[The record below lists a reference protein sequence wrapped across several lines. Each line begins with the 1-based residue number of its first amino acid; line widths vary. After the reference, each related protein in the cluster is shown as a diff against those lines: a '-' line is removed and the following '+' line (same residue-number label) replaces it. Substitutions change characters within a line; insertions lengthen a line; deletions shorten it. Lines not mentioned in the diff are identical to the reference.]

1 MEVGLRMISKVGL
14 ERIGNLRIE
23 ILRMARYVQSI
34 FNKTMVAVLERNEH
48 QARDVIYSDSVIDYH
63 QVELQAMIIGLTGIL
78 TPTGKEL
85 RFLTLSMNIV
95 SALERIGDKCVF
107 ICETSLSLSKRPPI
121 GYYDKMKS
129 MFESVSIMTKGA
141 IDNLVEPSLS
151 EAERLCKSDDA
162 IDRMQEEV
170 KSDLIRYCE
179 QSPSVVGRAFDLMM
193 IFCALEEIAD
203 LSTELM
209 EAAVYI
215 ESGRHYRCVNDDFK
229 PVDFETQND
238 EG

>member
-1 MEVGLRMISKVGL
+1 MISKVGL

-34 FNKTMVAVLERNEH
+34 FNKTAVAVLERNEH

-63 QVELQAMIIGLTGIL
+63 QVELQAMIIRLTGIL

-85 RFLTLSMNIV
+85 RLLTLSMNIV
-95 SALERIGDKCVF
+95 STLERIGDKCVF
-107 ICETSLSLSKRPPI
+107 ICERSLSLTKRPPI
-121 GYYDKMKS
+121 GYHEKLKT
-129 MFESVSIMTKGA
+129 MFELVSIMTKGA
-141 IDNLVEPSLS
+141 IDNLVDPSLS
-151 EAERLCKSDDA
+151 EAVRLCKNDDFV
-162 IDRMQEEV
+162 DRIQEEV
-170 KSDLIRYCE
+170 KVDLVKYCE
-179 QSPSVVGRAFDLMM
+179 ESPSIISRAFDLMM
-193 IFCALEEIAD
+193 IFSALEEIAD

-215 ESGRHYRCVNDDFK
+215 DAGRYYRCVNDNFQ
-229 PVDFETQND
+229 PVDFETQNN

>member
-1 MEVGLRMISKVGL
+1 MGGAYERISKVGL

-34 FNKTMVAVLERNEH
+34 FNKTAVAVLERNEH

-85 RFLTLSMNIV
+85 RLLTLSMNIV
-95 SALERIGDKCVF
+95 STLERIGDKCVF
-107 ICETSLSLSKRPPI
+107 ICERSLSLTKRPPI
-121 GYYDKMKS
+121 GYHEKLKT
-129 MFESVSIMTKGA
+129 MFELVSIMTKGA
-141 IDNLVEPSLS
+141 IDNLVDPSLS
-151 EAERLCKSDDA
+151 EAVRLCKNDDFV
-162 IDRMQEEV
+162 DRIQEEV
-170 KSDLIRYCE
+170 KVDLVKYCE
-179 QSPSVVGRAFDLMM
+179 ESPSIISRALDLMM
-193 IFCALEEIAD
+193 IFSALEEIAD

-215 ESGRHYRCVNDDFK
+215 DAGRYYRCVNDNFQ
-229 PVDFETQND
+229 PVDFETQNN

>member
-1 MEVGLRMISKVGL
+1 MISRVGL
-14 ERIGNLRIE
+14 ERIDNLRIE

-34 FNKTMVAVLERNEH
+34 FNKTAVAVLERNEH

-85 RFLTLSMNIV
+85 RLLTLSMNIV
-95 SALERIGDKCVF
+95 STLERIGDKCVF
-107 ICETSLSLSKRPPI
+107 ICERSLSLTKRPPI
-121 GYYDKMKS
+121 GYHEKLKT
-129 MFESVSIMTKGA
+129 MFELVSIMTKGA
-141 IDNLVEPSLS
+141 IDNLVDPSLS
-151 EAERLCKSDDA
+151 EAVRLCKNDDFV
-162 IDRMQEEV
+162 DRIKEEV
-170 KSDLIRYCE
+170 KVDLVKYCE
-179 QSPSVVGRAFDLMM
+179 ESPSIISRALDLMM
-193 IFCALEEIAD
+193 IFSALEEIAD

-215 ESGRHYRCVNDDFK
+215 DAGRYYRCVNDSFQ
-229 PVDFETQND
+229 PVDFETQNN